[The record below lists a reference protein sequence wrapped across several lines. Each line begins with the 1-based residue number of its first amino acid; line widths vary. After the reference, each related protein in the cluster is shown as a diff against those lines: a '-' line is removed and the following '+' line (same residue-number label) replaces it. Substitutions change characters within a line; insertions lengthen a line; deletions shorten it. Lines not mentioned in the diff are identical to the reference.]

1 MGTNLQDLCL
11 SHRSW
16 KVGMIYSYRP
26 FYLVRNSFLINTD
39 LHFWPFF
46 KRLKEFYHEAFS

>member
-11 SHRSW
+11 SHRSS
-16 KVGMIYSYRP
+16 KVGMINSYRP
-26 FYLVRNSFLINTD
+26 FYLVRKSYLINTD